1 VVDEIESSVEAVR
14 RMQDYIEAN
23 LDGEISIE
31 ALSRVSYF
39 SPWYAMRVFK
49 KWTGFTPAEYTRRL
63 RLSKSALRLR
73 DESVMITE
81 VAFDMGFGSVDG
93 YQRAF
98 FKAFGLN
105 PSDYINHPVPLYLF
119 TPFRVNNEA
128 KIKER
133 RDMNAMN
140 TVKTI
145 LIQVI
150 EKPARKVLIKRGE
163 NAKDYFAYCEEVGC
177 DIWGLL
183 TSIKSIGGEPV
194 SMWLPKRYIKP
205 NTSTYVQGVEVPLDY
220 SESVPEGLDVIE
232 LPAATYLMF
241 QGEPFEEEFYSDA
254 IGEVWQAIQKYNPA
268 NIGYEWDD
276 DNPKI
281 QLEPRGERGYMEFVA
296 VRKL

>member
-1 VVDEIESSVEAVR
+1 MVDEIESRIEAVQ

-23 LDGEISIE
+23 LDGEISME
-31 ALSRVSYF
+31 ALSNISFF
-39 SPWYAMRVFK
+39 SPWYAIRLFK
-49 KWTGFTPAEYTRRL
+49 RWTGFTPAEYTRRL

-73 DESVMITE
+73 DESVKITD
-81 VAFDMGFGSVDG
+81 VAFNMGFGSVDG

-105 PSDYINHPVPLYLF
+105 PSEYVNHPVPLYLF
-119 TPFRVNNEA
+119 TPFRVNNEV

-133 RDMNAMN
+133 REMNAMT

-145 LIQVI
+145 LVQVI
-150 EKPARKVLIKRGE
+150 EKPARKVLIKRGVK
-163 NAKDYFAYCEEVGC
+163 AKDYFAYCDEVGC

-183 TSIKSIGGEPV
+183 LSIKSITGEPV
-194 SMWLPKRYIKP
+194 SMWLPEQYIKP
-205 NTSTYVQGVEVPLDY
+205 GTSTYVQGVEVPLDY
-220 SESVPEGLDVIE
+220 SGVIPEDLDVIE

-241 QGEPFEEEFYSDA
+241 QGEPFEEEFFGEA

-276 DNPKI
+276 TNPKI
-281 QLEPRGERGYMEFVA
+281 QLEPRGERGYIEFVA

>member
-1 VVDEIESSVEAVR
+1 MDEIESSVEAVQ

-23 LDGEISIE
+23 LDGEISME

-39 SPWYAMRVFK
+39 SPWHAMRLFK

-73 DESVMITE
+73 DESVTITD

-105 PSDYINHPVPLYLF
+105 PSEYVNHPVPLYLF
-119 TPFRVNNEA
+119 TPFRVSNEA

-145 LIQVI
+145 LVQVI
-150 EKPARKVLIKRGE
+150 EKPARKVLIKRGG
-163 NAKDYFAYCEEVGC
+163 NAKDYFAYCDEVGC

-183 TSIKSIGGEPV
+183 TSIKSISGEPV

-205 NTSTYVQGVEVPLDY
+205 DTSTYVQGVEVPLDY
-220 SESVPEGLDVIE
+220 SEPVPDGLDVIE

-241 QGEPFEEEFYSDA
+241 QGEPFEEAFYDEA
-254 IGEVWQAIQKYNPA
+254 IREVWQAIQKYNPS

-276 DNPKI
+276 ENPKI